1 MSNIFYKDRKQLR
14 IEFINKWIKENK
26 ELIENL
32 EKEYGKD
39 VEELKKLEEK
49 ENV

>member
-1 MSNIFYKDRKQLR
+1 MSNIFYKDRNQLR
-14 IEFINKWIKENK
+14 IEFIKKWINENK

-39 VEELKKLEEK
+39 VEDLKKLEEK